1 MKWFKHDSNALHDAK
16 IEKLI
21 MKFGIEGYGLYFA
34 CIEMIA
40 DKLTSDNITF
50 ELEHDAEILAYKF
63 KVDTLKVETIMKFC
77 VSLGLFQYNIETQR
91 IVCFNLAKRLD
102 TSMSQNPEFK
112 KIITNPNFT
121 HLIESNSFVKQK
133 RREENIKEEKHKYGE
148 YSHVLLTDT
157 EYQKIQEKTGDVEKW
172 IKTVDENIEEK
183 GNIYHIKNFY
193 LAILKWYSKDNV
205 TTAGPP
211 KLKSTLTPLDTL
223 TAKEQEEVRLESTRL
238 REKYVGKEDEDDKLR

>member
-21 MKFGIEGYGLYFA
+21 MRHGIEGYGLYFA
-34 CIEMIA
+34 CIEIIA
-40 DKLTSDNITF
+40 SELTSENITF

-63 KVDTLKVETIMKFC
+63 KIDTLKVEEIMKYC
-77 VSLGLFQYNIETQR
+77 IDLGLFQYNIESQR
-91 IVCFNLAKRLD
+91 IVCYKLAYRLD
-102 TSMSQNPEFK
+102 KTMSQNIGIQQIVTSK
-112 KIITNPNFT
+112 NFQKLPKT
-121 HLIESNSFVKQK
+121 SSSQKQIRLDK
-133 RREENIKEEKHKYGE
+133 NRLEENKEDKKHKYGE

-157 EYQKIQEKTGDVEKW
+157 EYQKIQEKTGDVKKW
-172 IKTVDENIEEK
+172 IKTLDEGIELK
-183 GNIYHIKNFY
+183 KYKYNSHY

-223 TAKEQEEVRLESTRL
+223 TSEEQEEVRLEATRL
-238 REKYVGKEDEDDKLR
+238 REKYVGEQENK

>member
-21 MKFGIEGYGLYFA
+21 MQYGIEGYGLYFA

-77 VSLGLFQYNIETQR
+77 VSLGLFQYNVETQR

-133 RREENIKEEKHKYGE
+133 RREENTKEEKHKYGE

-157 EYQKIQEKTGDVEKW
+157 EYQKIQEKTGNVKEW
-172 IKTVDENIEEK
+172 IKTLDEAIEQYGYK
-183 GNIYHIKNFY
+183 YNSHYMT
-193 LAILKWYSKDNV
+193 ILKWYRKDNV

-223 TAKEQEEVRLESTRL
+223 TSEEQEEVRLEATRL
-238 REKYVGKEDEDDKLR
+238 REKYVGEQEGK